1 MGKQDKGEGLG
12 LQENC
17 KQTYTEKKKLLIV
30 RAELDFPLEKW
41 QPWQSPPI
49 LALVQGLELV
59 CLDVSCAKEQNQQLL
74 DQR

>member
-1 MGKQDKGEGLG
+1 MKAWG
-12 LQENC
+12 C
-17 KQTYTEKKKLLIV
+17 KRTASNLIRVQKKNNKLLIV

-41 QPWQSPPI
+41 QPWQSPPV